1 MTTNQD
7 NRLADRGYGYGSGIL
22 SPTHDRFVVNIP
34 KNASSYLL
42 DWGNH
47 HRWTAAAINN
57 IDYPHTLQEVIVV
70 LRDPMQRW
78 ISGIAQ
84 YLTGYVLNVSG
95 AYDWST
101 GPGPND
107 QQISADTFIEEYNQ
121 VVERL
126 LFDNLNRFD
135 DHVWPQCDFF
145 QDLLVHIPKKFF
157 YIDQNF
163 DSNVSDYLGFLPIAE
178 LDRNQGDA
186 NPDIRKIQQFIRGRL
201 NTRPELQER
210 VHRAYAQDYKI
221 IKQVF
226 NQ

>member
-1 MTTNQD
+1 MIRQ
-7 NRLADRGYGYGSGIL
+7 LADRGYGYGSGIL
-22 SPTHDRFVVNIP
+22 SPGHDRFVVNIP

-42 DWGNH
+42 DWSNH
-47 HRWTAAAINN
+47 HGWTAAEINN
-57 IDYPHTLQEVIVV
+57 IDYPCKLQELIVV
-70 LRDPMQRW
+70 LRDPVQRW

-84 YLTGYVLNVSG
+84 YLTGYVLTVSG

-107 QQISADTFIEEYNQ
+107 QRISADAFIREYNQ

-126 LFDNLNRFD
+126 LFDNLTRFD
-135 DHVWPQCDFF
+135 DHVWPQCEFF
-145 QDLLVHIPKKFF
+145 QDLLPHIPRKFF
-157 YIDQNF
+157 YIDENF
-163 DSNVSDYLGFLPIAE
+163 DSNISDYLGFLPISG
-178 LDRNQGDA
+178 LDRNHGDT
-186 NPDIRKIQQFIRGRL
+186 NPDTGKIQQFIRARL

-210 VHRAYAQDYKI
+210 VHRAYAQDYKM

>member
-1 MTTNQD
+1 MIRQ
-7 NRLADRGYGYGSGIL
+7 LADRGYGYGSGIL

-34 KNASSYLL
+34 KNASSYLF
-42 DWGNH
+42 DWGTH
-47 HRWTAAAINN
+47 HGWTATEITN
-57 IDYPHTLQEVIVV
+57 IDYPRKLQEVIVV

-84 YLTGYVLNVSG
+84 YLNGYVLNVTG
-95 AYDWST
+95 AYSWNT

-107 QQISADTFIEEYNQ
+107 QRISADAFIEEYNQ

-126 LFDNLNRFD
+126 LFDNLSRFD
-135 DHVWPQCDFF
+135 DHVWPQYDFF
-145 QDLLVHIPKKFF
+145 QDLLLHIPKKFF

-163 DSNVSDYLGFLPIAE
+163 DSNISDYLGFLPMAG

-186 NPDIRKIQQFIRGRL
+186 NPDISKIQQFIRDRL

>member
-1 MTTNQD
+1 MIRQ
-7 NRLADRGYGYGSGIL
+7 LADRGYGYGSGIL

-42 DWGNH
+42 DWSNH
-47 HRWTAAAINN
+47 HGWTAAEINN
-57 IDYPHTLQEVIVV
+57 IDYPHTLQELIVV
-70 LRDPMQRW
+70 LRDPLQRW

-101 GPGPND
+101 GPGPDD
-107 QQISADTFIEEYNQ
+107 QRISADTFIEEYNQ

-126 LFDNLNRFD
+126 LFDNLTRFD
-135 DHVWPQCDFF
+135 DHVWPQFEFF
-145 QDLLVHIPKKFF
+145 QDLLPQVPRKFF
-157 YIDQNF
+157 YMDQNF
-163 DSNVSDYLGFLPIAE
+163 DSNVGDYLGFSPMLG
-178 LDRNQGDA
+178 LDRNHSDT
-186 NPDIRKIQQFIRGRL
+186 NPDTGKIQHFIRARL
-201 NTRPELQER
+201 NTRPELQQR
-210 VHRAYAQDYKI
+210 VHRAYAQDYKM

>member
-1 MTTNQD
+1 MTTNQY

-47 HRWTAAAINN
+47 HGWTAAEINN
-57 IDYPHTLQEVIVV
+57 IDYSHTLQEVIVV

-84 YLTGYVLNVSG
+84 YLTGYVLNVSD

-101 GPGPND
+101 GPGPDD

-163 DSNVSDYLGFLPIAE
+163 DSNVSNYLGFLPIAG

>member
-1 MTTNQD
+1 MTTNQY

-47 HRWTAAAINN
+47 HGWTAAEINN
-57 IDYPHTLQEVIVV
+57 IDYSHTLQEVIVV

-84 YLTGYVLNVSG
+84 YLTGYVLNVSD

-101 GPGPND
+101 GPGPDD

-163 DSNVSDYLGFLPIAE
+163 DSNVSNYLGFLPIAG
-178 LDRNQGDA
+178 LDRNQGNA

>member
-1 MTTNQD
+1 MTTNQY

-47 HRWTAAAINN
+47 HGWTAAEINN
-57 IDYPHTLQEVIVV
+57 IDYSHTLQEVIVV

-84 YLTGYVLNVSG
+84 YLTGYVLNVTG
-95 AYDWST
+95 AYSRDT

-135 DHVWPQCDFF
+135 DHVWPQCNFF
-145 QDLLVHIPKKFF
+145 QDLMPHVPRKFF

-163 DSNVSDYLGFLPIAE
+163 DSNIGAYLGFLPRSG
-178 LDRNQGDA
+178 LDRNNGDS
-186 NPDIRKIQQFIRGRL
+186 NPDTGKIQHFIRTRL

>member
-1 MTTNQD
+1 MI

-22 SPTHDRFVVNIP
+22 SPAHDRFIVNIP

-42 DWGNH
+42 DWANH
-47 HRWTAAAINN
+47 HRWRAGKINHVN
-57 IDYPHTLQEVIVV
+57 DPHKLQELVVV

-84 YLTGYVLNVSG
+84 YLTGYVLNITGVYSQ
-95 AYDWST
+95 DL
-101 GPGPND
+101 GPGPDD
-107 QQISADTFIEEYNQ
+107 QQISADTFIEDYNQ

-126 LFDNLNRFD
+126 LFDNLSRFD
-135 DHVWPQCDFF
+135 DHVWPQCEFF
-145 QDLLVHIPKKFF
+145 QDLMPHLPRKFF

-163 DSNVSDYLGFLPIAE
+163 DSNISDYFGFTPMPG
-178 LDRNQGDA
+178 LDRNRGNT
-186 NPDIRKIQQFIRGRL
+186 NPDTDKIQHFIRARL

-210 VHRAYAQDYKI
+210 VHRAYAQDYKMI
-221 IKQVF
+221 QQVF

>member
-1 MTTNQD
+1 VI

-22 SPTHDRFVVNIP
+22 SPAHDRFIVNIP

-42 DWGNH
+42 DWANH
-47 HRWTAAAINN
+47 HRWRAGKINHVN
-57 IDYPHTLQEVIVV
+57 DPHKLQELVVV

-84 YLTGYVLNVSG
+84 YLTGYVLNITGVYSQ
-95 AYDWST
+95 DL
-101 GPGPND
+101 GPGPDD
-107 QQISADTFIEEYNQ
+107 QQISADTFIEDYNQ

-126 LFDNLNRFD
+126 LFDNLSRFD
-135 DHVWPQCDFF
+135 DHVWPQCEFF
-145 QDLLVHIPKKFF
+145 QDLMPHLPRKFF

-163 DSNVSDYLGFLPIAE
+163 DSNISDYFGFTPMPG
-178 LDRNQGDA
+178 LDRNRGNT
-186 NPDIRKIQQFIRGRL
+186 NPDTDKIQHFIRARL

-210 VHRAYAQDYKI
+210 VHRAYAQDYKMI
-221 IKQVF
+221 QQVF

>member
-1 MTTNQD
+1 MIPQ
-7 NRLADRGYGYGSGIL
+7 LADRGYGYGSGIL
-22 SPTHDRFVVNIP
+22 SPNHDLFIVNIP

-42 DWGNH
+42 DWSNH
-47 HRWTAAAINN
+47 YGWTAAEINN
-57 IDYPHTLQEVIVV
+57 LDYSHELQELIVI

-84 YLTGYVLNVSG
+84 YLTGYVLNVTG
-95 AYDWST
+95 AYSRDT

-135 DHVWPQCDFF
+135 DHVWPQCNFF
-145 QDLLVHIPKKFF
+145 QDLMPHVPRKFF

-163 DSNVSDYLGFLPIAE
+163 DSNIGAYLGFLPRSG
-178 LDRNQGDA
+178 LDRNNGDS
-186 NPDIRKIQQFIRGRL
+186 NPDTGKIQHFIRTRL

-210 VHRAYAQDYKI
+210 VHRAYAQDYNM

-226 NQ
+226 KQ

>member
-1 MTTNQD
+1 VIRQ
-7 NRLADRGYGYGSGIL
+7 LADRGYGYGSGIL

-42 DWGNH
+42 DWSNH
-47 HRWTAAAINN
+47 HGWTAAEINN
-57 IDYPHTLQEVIVV
+57 IDYPHTLQELIVV
-70 LRDPMQRW
+70 LRDPLQRW

-101 GPGPND
+101 GPGPDD
-107 QQISADTFIEEYNQ
+107 QRISADTFIEEYNQ

-126 LFDNLNRFD
+126 LFDNLTRFD
-135 DHVWPQCDFF
+135 DHVWPQFEFF
-145 QDLLVHIPKKFF
+145 QDLLPQVPRKFF
-157 YIDQNF
+157 YMDQNF
-163 DSNVSDYLGFLPIAE
+163 DSNVGDYLGFSPMLG
-178 LDRNQGDA
+178 LDRNHSDT
-186 NPDIRKIQQFIRGRL
+186 NPDTGKIQHFIRARL
-201 NTRPELQER
+201 NTRPELQQR
-210 VHRAYAQDYKI
+210 VHRAYAQDYKM

>member
-1 MTTNQD
+1 MIEH
-7 NRLADRGYGYGSGIL
+7 LADRGYRYGSGL
-22 SPTHDRFVVNIP
+22 VSLDQARFIVNIP

-47 HRWTAAAINN
+47 HGWTAAEINN
-57 IDYPHTLQEVIVV
+57 TDYPLRLQELIVI

-78 ISGIAQ
+78 ISGISQ
-84 YLTGYVLNVSG
+84 YLTGYVLNVFG
-95 AYDWST
+95 VYDWST
-101 GPGPND
+101 GPGPDD
-107 QQISADTFIEEYNQ
+107 QSISADTFTEEYNQ

-126 LFDNLNRFD
+126 LFDNLSRFD

-145 QDLLVHIPKKFF
+145 QDLVPHVSRKFF
-157 YIDQNF
+157 YLDQNF
-163 DSNVSDYLGFLPIAE
+163 ESNISDHLGFAPMSG
-178 LDRNQGDA
+178 LDRNHGDT
-186 NPDIRKIQQFIRGRL
+186 NPDTGKIQHFIRARL
-201 NTRPELQER
+201 NTRPELQQR